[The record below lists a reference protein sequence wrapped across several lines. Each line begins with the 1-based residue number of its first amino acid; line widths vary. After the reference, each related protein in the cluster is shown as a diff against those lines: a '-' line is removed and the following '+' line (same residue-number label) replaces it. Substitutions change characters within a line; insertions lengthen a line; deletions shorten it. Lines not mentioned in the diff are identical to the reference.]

1 MSDEPAESVIALSQ
15 VELEGIKGQLTVVF
29 EPEPSLAG
37 LKASMR
43 EVEVPFLCHRELQLI
58 VLQVVSAARFSSFVI
73 ESRWKKKING
83 GVRGFV
89 VAARDGKNLAQPCC
103 PFSPMTLIPSTSAN
117 PRHMLH
123 KHSSSSTFN

>member
-1 MSDEPAESVIALSQ
+1 M
-15 VELEGIKGQLTVVF
+15 
-29 EPEPSLAG
+29 
-37 LKASMR
+37 
-43 EVEVPFLCHRELQLI
+43 PFLCHRELQLI

-89 VAARDGKNLAQPCC
+89 VAASDGKNLAQPCC

-123 KHSSSSTFN
+123 TYRTLQLINFQLTRDYCSFMKFTMAEE